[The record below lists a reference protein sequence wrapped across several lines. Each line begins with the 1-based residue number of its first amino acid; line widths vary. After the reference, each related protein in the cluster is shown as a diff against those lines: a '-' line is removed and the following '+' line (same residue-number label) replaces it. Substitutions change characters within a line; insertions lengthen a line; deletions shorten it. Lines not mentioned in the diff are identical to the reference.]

1 MFEDG
6 PLELPDRTLWFKN
19 GSLHRSD
26 GPAVDFKDGEKFW
39 FLNGKGVTEQDVLAY
54 RQEIERS
61 ALELSDKLKNQY
73 DTALDHSIAVGHAL
87 PAFKKTSDKR

>member
-19 GSLHRSD
+19 DGLHRTD
-26 GPAVDFKDGEKFW
+26 GPAVEFKTGLKFW

-54 RQEIERS
+54 RQEIEQK
-61 ALELSDKLKNQY
+61 AIELSNKLKSQY
-73 DTALDHSIAVGHAL
+73 DMVLDHDITVGHATTL
-87 PAFKKTSDKR
+87 KKASDKE

>member
-6 PLELPDRTLWFKN
+6 LLELPDRTLWFKN

-26 GPAVDFKDGEKFW
+26 GPAVEFEGGLKYW
-39 FLNGKGVTEQDVLAY
+39 FLNGNAVTEQDVLAH
-54 RQEIERS
+54 RQQIIQK

-73 DTALDHSIAVGHAL
+73 DTALDHNITVGHAL
-87 PAFKKTSDKR
+87 PPFKKTSDTE